1 MGVPGDEKAWGA
13 LGFVVEDGVV
23 RIGSVVCAL
32 VGRTAWGFDH
42 PAADPA
48 ALGIPVLEPLRP
60 GAAPTLARGRT
71 DPSGPEHQP
80 AQHTT
85 APGLA
90 HSGHTD
96 LSTPEHQ
103 SAQAPTHAHHGH
115 TDPSAP
121 CNPPAHDAPKT
132 AHPNGVTA
140 IDHLVYWVPDLDQA
154 VTTLNKVLNVPE
166 PRRRFHPRGPSG
178 PEMAFYRVGD
188 PFLEVVG
195 AGDRPPT
202 LPGLAFKSADLDTT
216 IAQIRKAGG
225 PIGDPKPAVQ
235 GGRIATIWHG
245 HLDWGLA
252 IMGP

>member
-1 MGVPGDEKAWGA
+1 M
-13 LGFVVEDGVV
+13 
-23 RIGSVVCAL
+23 VCAL
-32 VGRTAWGFDH
+32 VGRAAWGFDH

-60 GAAPTLARGRT
+60 GAAPT
-71 DPSGPEHQP
+71 
-80 AQHTT
+80 
-85 APGLA
+85 
-90 HSGHTD
+90 
-96 LSTPEHQ
+96 
-103 SAQAPTHAHHGH
+103 
-115 TDPSAP
+115 
-121 CNPPAHDAPKT
+121 PP

-154 VTTLNKVLNVPE
+154 VTTLNKVLDVPE